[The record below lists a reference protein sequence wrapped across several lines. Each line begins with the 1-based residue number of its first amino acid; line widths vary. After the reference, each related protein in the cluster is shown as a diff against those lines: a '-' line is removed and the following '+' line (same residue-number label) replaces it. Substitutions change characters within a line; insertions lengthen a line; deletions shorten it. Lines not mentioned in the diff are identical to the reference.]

1 MIAALR
7 NAALLVLAVAT
18 PAAAQQ
24 TIAPCSYDDC
34 ALRVKGATFTRPQLL
49 VQGQHETELVRLGL
63 FQPAVSSF
71 MTRSDSA
78 VVYASVYD
86 RLYDTGGVI
95 NLFGTALTVG
105 SPIIFEGWLRKLL
118 FMGLGI
124 GLSTYGG
131 YLTNQADE
139 ALSHAIWWH
148 NRELTRD
155 DFSP

>member
-1 MIAALR
+1 MTAALR
-7 NAALLVLAVAT
+7 NGALLLLVLALPASAQT
-18 PAAAQQ
+18 P
-24 TIAPCSYDDC
+24 TGPCSYDAC
-34 ALRVKGATFTRPQLL
+34 ALRVKAATFTRPQLL
-49 VQGQHETELVRLGL
+49 VQGQNDTELVRLGL

-95 NLFGTALTVG
+95 GIAGTILTVG
-105 SPIIFEGWLRKLL
+105 SPIIFEGWLRKLI
-118 FMGLGI
+118 FMGVGI
-124 GLSTYGG
+124 GLSTWGG

-148 NRELTRD
+148 NRELAREE
-155 DFSP
+155 FFP